1 MSIWL
6 ELIYYIGMGFLIAF
20 PLLLLSIVLHEVL
33 HYIVCRYYG
42 YRCRMCLDL
51 RNPRVDI
58 LDRDVDKGHLVR
70 ITIAPI
76 VLPIT
81 YFVLAIVFIHNDLLW
96 IVFMGLFFA
105 TVFAMD
111 GDIRDIRELLGF
123 KEEDDIIGWIFL
135 DGVITGSGVFLILYT
150 LDTHGLYSIEMLV
163 SLIVFCGGIYFY
175 IKDIHEFNRKYIVI
189 EPLKLGG
196 DNQ

>member
-1 MSIWL
+1 
-6 ELIYYIGMGFLIAF
+6 
-20 PLLLLSIVLHEVL
+20 
-33 HYIVCRYYG
+33 
-42 YRCRMCLDL
+42 MCLDL